1 MTKISRL
8 LKFAAIVLLLTG
20 GRPSVYASEKDN
32 IRRIIPLNSDWK
44 FRFSHDVNKSSGK
57 RVDLPHTWNAGDALS
72 GKWDY
77 KRGIGNY
84 TKKFFVNENLRGKR
98 LFVKSDGAN
107 SVCNL
112 FVNGRHV
119 GEHRGGYSAFVFEI
133 TDFVEYGKENTLLFR
148 VNNGEQLDV
157 MPLVGDF
164 NFYGGLYR
172 DVNLIVTDSLCISL
186 LDHGSPGIYLRQEK
200 VDEKLAGVTADI
212 MLSGRNKNA
221 EDMAIRVKVMDGDR
235 TIIDRIKKVTLK
247 PLADAQSES
256 VSFSIENPRLWNG
269 QADPYIYNVEVS
281 LLKNGKEIDK
291 VKQPLGLRY
300 FSTDPDKGFFLN
312 GKHLSLHGVNRH
324 QERAGIG
331 NALLPAHHE
340 EDMGIML
347 DMGVNAMRLAHYQQA
362 DYMYELADKN
372 GVVVWAEIPFVGPG
386 GYADKG
392 FVNQESFKEN
402 GRRQLRELI
411 RQNYNHPSIMFWG
424 LFNEI
429 KEEGDNP
436 VEFVKELQTIARE
449 EDPTRLTTAAS
460 NQNGALNFITDNIA
474 WNRYDGWYGSTPST
488 LATWLD
494 ATHKKYPEI
503 RIAISEYGAGASIYH
518 QQDSVKQT
526 VPTSWWHP
534 ENWQLE
540 YHIRNWD
547 IIRQRP
553 FLWGTFVWNMFDFG
567 AAHRTEGDRP
577 GINDKGLVTHD
588 RKVKKDAYYFY
599 RANWNPEPMVYIAGR
614 RNDRR
619 VREITDIQVFSN
631 TGDVTLRVNGRNI
644 GTSKP
649 DAMNVC
655 TFRNVKLNPGEN
667 TIEAEAKDKS
677 KNLTDN
683 CVWTLTNSI

>member
-1 MTKISRL
+1 MTKISRFI
-8 LKFAAIVLLLTG
+8 KFAAIVLLLTG

-32 IRRIIPLNSDWK
+32 TRRVIPLNSDWK

-84 TKKFFVNENLRGKR
+84 TRKILINENLRGKR

-172 DVNLIVTDSLCISL
+172 DVNLIVTDSLCISP

-221 EDMAIRVKVMDGDR
+221 EDMAILVKVMDGDK
-235 TIIDRIKKVTLK
+235 TIIDRIKNVTLK

-269 QADPYIYNVEVS
+269 QADPFIYNVEVS

-291 VKQPLGLRY
+291 VRQPLGLRY
-300 FSTDPDKGFFLN
+300 FHTDPDKGFFLN

-347 DMGVNAMRLAHYQQA
+347 DMGVKAMRLAHYQQA

-392 FVNQESFKEN
+392 FVDQESFKEN

-436 VEFVKELQTIARE
+436 VEFVKELQAIARE

-460 NQNGALNFITDNIA
+460 NQDGALNFITDNIA

-553 FLWGTFVWNMFDFG
+553 FLWGSFVWNMFDFG

-599 RANWNPEPMVYIAGR
+599 RANWNPEPIVYIAAR

-619 VREITDIQVFSN
+619 VRETTDIQVFSN
-631 TGDVTLRVNGRNI
+631 TGDVTLRVNGRKI

-655 TFRNVKLNPGEN
+655 TFRNVKLKPGEN

-677 KNLTDN
+677 KKMTDN

>member
-1 MTKISRL
+1 MTKISRFI
-8 LKFAAIVLLLTG
+8 KFAAIVLLLTG
-20 GRPSVYASEKDN
+20 GRPSGYASDKDN
-32 IRRIIPLNSDWK
+32 TRRVIPLNSDWK

-72 GKWDY
+72 GEWDY

-84 TKKFFVNENLRGKR
+84 IKKFFVNENLRGKR

-172 DVNLIVTDSLCISL
+172 DVNLIVTDSLCISP

-200 VDEKLAGVTADI
+200 VDEKIASVTADI

-221 EDMAIRVKVMDGDR
+221 EEMAVLIKVMDGDK
-235 TIIDRIKKVTLK
+235 TIIDRIKNVTLK

-269 QADPYIYNVEVS
+269 QADPFIYNVEVS

-291 VKQPLGLRY
+291 VRQPLGLRY
-300 FSTDPDKGFFLN
+300 FHTDPDKGFFLN

-436 VEFVKELQTIARE
+436 VEFVKELQAIARE

-494 ATHKKYPEI
+494 ATHKKYPDI

-518 QQDSVKQT
+518 QQDSIRQT

-553 FLWGTFVWNMFDFG
+553 FLWGTFIWNMFDFG

-599 RANWNPEPMVYIAGR
+599 RANWNPEPMVYIAAR

-619 VREITDIQVFSN
+619 VRETTDIQVFSN
-631 TGDVTLRVNGRNI
+631 TGDVTLRVNGRKI

-655 TFRNVKLNPGEN
+655 TFRNVKLKPGEN
-667 TIEAEAKDKS
+667 TIEAETKDKS
-677 KNLTDN
+677 KKMTDN